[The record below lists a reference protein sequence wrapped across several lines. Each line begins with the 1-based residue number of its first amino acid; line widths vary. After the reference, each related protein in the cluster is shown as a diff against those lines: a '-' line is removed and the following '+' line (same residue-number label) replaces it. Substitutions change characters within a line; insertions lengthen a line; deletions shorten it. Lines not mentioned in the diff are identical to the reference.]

1 MTQKGLRAGAAFP
14 SVVAVVID
22 KDKGSQGALKWALD
36 HIIFKGQTVTLIHV
50 HTKASGNQEDAAN
63 AMRELFIPFRCFFK
77 RKDVSL
83 YILVYCKDVVL
94 EGVDVAKAII
104 DFVWQAAIEKLVVAA
119 PSRGF
124 ARSLKATDVAT
135 SISKGAPDFCTVYI
149 ISKGKLSSLRN
160 AARPATSPPAAFRPQ
175 IQNQS
180 SLRSASLG
188 QRFTATKGEAAQET
202 LNLLAERDS
211 VKSPLGRGWTRVA
224 TPKRINGD
232 KMAGR
237 DMPFVSLDN
246 GSKDGSFHQRL
257 SDIFDHSL
265 DMVQSPGN
273 SAMDAF
279 IPTSYESFSSKA
291 AVMED
296 IEAEMRRLQLELKQT
311 MDMYSNACR
320 EALAAKQK
328 AMELNRMRME
338 EERRVEEARMAEE
351 AALAMAEEERAKCM
365 AAMEAAEESKRV
377 AEVEAEKRMDAEE
390 KAVQEAEEKKR
401 ALHALALQADVRYRR
416 YAIEEIE
423 AATDHFAERRKIGEG
438 GYGPVYR
445 CLLHHTPVAVKVLR
459 HDVAQGRSQFQH
471 EVEMLSRIRHP
482 NMVLLLGACP
492 EYGCLVYEYMAN
504 GSLEDRLFRRG
515 NTPPIPWQHRFRIAA
530 EITTGL
536 LFLHQTKPAPI
547 VHRDLN
553 PANILLDRN
562 YVSKVIDVGLAQY
575 RTTSSSTAAA
585 RTSCY
590 VDPEYHKSGMLGTK
604 SDVYSL
610 GIMLL
615 QLITGMPPA
624 GIKQRMEKAI
634 EAGMFEEMLDPT
646 VADWPVEE
654 ALRLARVSLTCAELH
669 PADRPDLGPV
679 VLPELNRLREA
690 TEEKME
696 HCAAWGRLHNM
707 PMHPPGTLY

>member
-1 MTQKGLRAGAAFP
+1 MNQKGLRAGAAFP
-14 SVVAVVID
+14 SVVAVAID
-22 KDKGSQGALKWALD
+22 KDKVSQGALKWALD
-36 HIIFKGQTVTLIHV
+36 HIIFKGQTVSLIHV
-50 HTKASGNQEDAAN
+50 HAKKILYNTGNQEDAAN
-63 AMRELFIPFRCFFK
+63 AMRELFIPFRCFCK
-77 RKDVSL
+77 RKD
-83 YILVYCKDVVL
+83 VYCKDVVL

-135 SISKGAPDFCTVYI
+135 SISKCAPDFCTVYI

-160 AARPATSPPAAFRPQ
+160 AARPTTSPPAAFRPQ

-188 QRFTATKGEAAQET
+188 QRFNATKGEAAQET

-211 VKSPLGRGWTRVA
+211 VKGSTRFA

-232 KMAGR
+232 KMAES
-237 DMPFVSLDN
+237 DMPSVSLDN
-246 GSKDGSFHQRL
+246 GSRDGSFHQKL

-279 IPTSYESFSSKA
+279 IPTSYESFSSEA
-291 AVMED
+291 AAMED
-296 IEAEMRRLQLELKQT
+296 MEAEMRRLQLELKQT

-459 HDVAQGRSQFQH
+459 HDVAEGRSQFQH

-482 NMVLLLGACP
+482 NMILLLGACP

-530 EITTGL
+530 EIATGL
-536 LFLHQTKPAPI
+536 LFLHQTKPAPV

-562 YVSKVIDVGLAQY
+562 YVSKVSDVGLAQY
-575 RTTSSSTAAA
+575 CTTSSSTAAA
-585 RTSCY
+585 ADGTSCY

-654 ALRLARVSLTCAELH
+654 TLRFARVSLRCAELH
-669 PADRPDLGPV
+669 PADRPDLGTV

-690 TEEKME
+690 AEENME
-696 HCAAWGRLHNM
+696 HCAAWGRLYNM
-707 PMHPPGTLY
+707 PMHPPGMLYL